1 CVGVSGKAKDKKF
14 KTTKATDHQPS
25 RLERTSL
32 RRSLK
37 RGGSML
43 RLRSALLGLGM
54 LLAVSATQ
62 AQEARVKANI
72 PFDFVVGNK
81 VLPAGEY
88 IVSPEGGTNQAIV
101 IRAEEGDSFAL
112 ATTHACSAS
121 SASSS
126 TKLVFQLMGGQ
137 YFLSQI
143 WTAGYDQGR
152 QLPKS
157 RTELQMAK

>member
-1 CVGVSGKAKDKKF
+1 
-14 KTTKATDHQPS
+14 
-25 RLERTSL
+25 
-32 RRSLK
+32 
-37 RGGSML
+37 ML

-88 IVSPEGGTNQAIV
+88 VVSPQGATNQI
-101 IRAEEGDSFAL
+101 ILISAEEGNSAAL
-112 ATTHACSAS
+112 ATTLNCAS
-121 SASSS
+121 SAPSSS
-126 TKLVFQLMGGQ
+126 TKLVFHTMNGQ
-137 YFLSQI
+137 YFLWQV
-143 WTAGYDQGR
+143 WTEGYDHGR

-157 RTELQMAK
+157 SSEVQMAKNHVKSDTFVLAANLTR

>member
-1 CVGVSGKAKDKKF
+1 
-14 KTTKATDHQPS
+14 
-25 RLERTSL
+25 
-32 RRSLK
+32 
-37 RGGSML
+37 ML

-101 IRAEEGDSFAL
+101 IRSEEGASSAL
-112 ATTHACSAS
+112 ATTHACATLNPV
-121 SASSS
+121 S
-126 TKLVFQLMGGQ
+126 TKLVFHTMGGQ

-157 RTELQMAK
+157 NAEVQMAKNHVKSDTFVLAANLTR

>member
-1 CVGVSGKAKDKKF
+1 
-14 KTTKATDHQPS
+14 
-25 RLERTSL
+25 
-32 RRSLK
+32 
-37 RGGSML
+37 ML

-101 IRAEEGDSFAL
+101 IRSEEGDSFAL
-112 ATTHACSAS
+112 ATTHACATSNPV
-121 SASSS
+121 S
-126 TKLVFQLMGGQ
+126 TKLVFHTMGGQ

-157 RTELQMAK
+157 RSELQMAKNHVKSETFVLAANLTR